1 MKLFLFLI
9 PFMCLLDPPKKCAS
23 KKVTPVK
30 KEAKVAPYQFPSILI
45 ISIN

>member
-1 MKLFLFLI
+1 MKLFLLLI
-9 PFMCLLDPPKKCAS
+9 SFMVLADRPKKCAG
-23 KKVTPVK
+23 KKVIPVK